1 MAIQLRQPIAAIEQ
15 QTLPLAETIAPRKA
29 LKDDRASL
37 PRNLCLLTQCPLISL
52 ILQPLTTPCPREQG
66 HRHQPGQERRLQPGQ
81 PAIRPHHGTIAVQPA
96 TGWGGH
102 LDRLPAPPTRQD
114 RQRGPTTTTTS
125 ARSIEGTGPETGEA
139 SENALAWWPT
149 PPPVDG
155 HNSHRPDA
163 PPNCDRLSPT
173 SCRSGDRPSTER
185 SNRSISTRQPP
196 EGQGC
201 CPWQRFLAL
210 ILPPKAGWQHRRQ
223 PDPHV
228 TLAGVASSW

>member
-1 MAIQLRQPIAAIEQ
+1 
-15 QTLPLAETIAPRKA
+15 
-29 LKDDRASL
+29 
-37 PRNLCLLTQCPLISL
+37 
-52 ILQPLTTPCPREQG
+52 LQPLTTPCPREQG

-201 CPWQRFLAL
+201 CPWQRVCGLDTPSQGRLATSSPTRSSRDSGRCRQFMVIARRPIDTPL
-210 ILPPKAGWQHRRQ
+210 THWATAVDGHR
-223 PDPHV
+223 
-228 TLAGVASSW
+228 A